1 METNPKKSLMSKE
14 PICLT
19 LSNGIR
25 LVHMR
30 VPNQVAHLGFF
41 FAAGSRFESL
51 QQMGLAHFI
60 EHCVFKGTEKRKAY
74 HILSRIDAVGGELN
88 AYTAKEELCLYA
100 SFSKK
105 YTARA
110 AELLADIAIR
120 SNFPEKELE
129 KEKEVII
136 DELNSYMDSPSD
148 RIFDDFEARLFK
160 GHSLGYNILGTKKSV
175 QRFKPEDLRKF
186 TKAYFTCDNLV
197 VSYVGSMT
205 ADKLSALLENH
216 LSEMPLTGNRP
227 SIQEFSDYQPFEHRE
242 KEANFQAHAIFGSI
256 GPGYHDS
263 NRIAMALLINVLG
276 GPALNSRLNL
286 SVREKYGLAYSVEAS
301 YHTYADTGY
310 WQVYLGTES
319 KNLEKA
325 QSLVFKELD
334 RLRNES
340 FSTVQ
345 LHRAKEQLKGQ
356 LALGMDSNSGI
367 MQGLGKSMLVF
378 NQIDTLAEIHASID
392 KITTTQLVEL
402 SQKYF
407 APNQRSILVY
417 DC

>member
-1 METNPKKSLMSKE
+1 MRKE

-25 LVHMR
+25 LVHLK

-41 FAAGSRFESL
+41 FAAGSRFESSS
-51 QQMGLAHFI
+51 QMGLAHFI

-110 AELLADIAIR
+110 IELLADIAIR
-120 SNFPEKELE
+120 STFPEKEIDR
-129 KEKEVII
+129 EKEVII

-160 GHSLGYNILGTKKSV
+160 GHSLGFNILGTKKTV
-175 QRFKPEDLRKF
+175 QRFNTNDLRTFAKDFF
-186 TKAYFTCDNLV
+186 TRDNLV
-197 VSYVGSMT
+197 VSYVGNM
-205 ADKLSALLENH
+205 SAEKMASLLEMQ
-216 LSEMPLTGNRP
+216 LAEMPASGNRP
-227 SIQEFSDYQPFEHRE
+227 KIVEFTNYEPFEHRE
-242 KEANFQAHAIFGSI
+242 KEANFQAHAIIGSI
-256 GPGYHDS
+256 GPGYHDQ
-263 NRIAMALLINVLG
+263 NRVAMALLINVLG

-301 YHTYADTGY
+301 YQTYADTGY

-325 QSLVFKELD
+325 TSLVYKELD
-334 RLRNES
+334 RMMNES
-340 FSTVQ
+340 FSSVQ

-392 KITTTQLVEL
+392 KITQTQLSEIA
-402 SQKYF
+402 STYF
-407 APNQRSILVY
+407 APHLRSVLVY

>member
-1 METNPKKSLMSKE
+1 MRKDPVC
-14 PICLT
+14 IH

-25 LVHMR
+25 LVHLR
-30 VPNQVAHLGFF
+30 VHNQVAHLGYF

-51 QQMGLAHFI
+51 EQMGLAHFI
-60 EHCVFKGTEKRKAY
+60 EHCVFKGTEKRKAF

-105 YTARA
+105 YTIRA
-110 AELLADIAIR
+110 IELLADIAIH
-120 SNFPEKELE
+120 STFPEKEIE

-148 RIFDDFEARLFK
+148 RIFDDFEERLFK
-160 GHSLGYNILGTKKSV
+160 GHSLGYNILGSKNTV
-175 QRFKPEDLRKF
+175 QHFSTEDLQTFSRN
-186 TKAYFTCDNLV
+186 YFTRDNLV
-197 VSYVGSMT
+197 VAYVGSMSIEKI
-205 ADKLSALLENH
+205 ANLIELH
-216 LSEMPLTGNRP
+216 LSEMPLSGNR
-227 SIQEFSDYQPFEHRE
+227 SGILKFTNYQPFVSIE
-242 KEANFQAHAIFGSI
+242 KEANFQAHAIIGSI
-256 GPGYHDS
+256 GPGYHDQ
-263 NRIAMALLINVLG
+263 NRVAMALLINVLG

-301 YHTYADTGY
+301 YQNYVDTGY

-325 QSLVFKELD
+325 KFLVEKELD
-334 RLRNES
+334 KMMNES
-340 FSTVQ
+340 FSSVQ

-356 LALGMDSNSGI
+356 MALGMDSNSGI
-367 MQGLGKSMLVF
+367 MQSLGKSVLVF
-378 NQIDTLAEIHASID
+378 NQIDTIAEIHASID
-392 KITTTQLVEL
+392 KITQTQLSEL
-402 SQKYF
+402 AAKYF
-407 APNQRSILVY
+407 APELRSVLVY